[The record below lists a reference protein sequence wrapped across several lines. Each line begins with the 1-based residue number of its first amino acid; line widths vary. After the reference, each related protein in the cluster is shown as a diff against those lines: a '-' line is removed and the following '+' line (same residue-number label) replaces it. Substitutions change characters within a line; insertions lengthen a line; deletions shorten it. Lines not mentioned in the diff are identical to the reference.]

1 MSGILFGLLAKR
13 FSHKAVR
20 PSYIEVKESGTMTA
34 AEFKYM
40 FSQAIPEEGRVQEI
54 RIRAGCP
61 IFVRVNGREVRLNG
75 YADSRLIRELMELFA
90 NHSLYAYE
98 EEIRQGFLTIE
109 GGHRVGISGKV
120 VLDGERLRT
129 IKDISGLNIR
139 LAHEWKGCADGVL
152 PWLYQDG
159 EIQNTMFISPPG
171 GGKTTILREVIR
183 RISDGNPYGKGMAV
197 SVVDERSEIG
207 ACLRGIPQCDLGQR
221 TDIMDGCPKALG
233 MTMMIRSMG
242 PEVLAVDEIGTREDL
257 RALRDAMRSGVKIL
271 VTVHGDSLEDV
282 QKKPVLRDMVEERMF
297 VRYVVL
303 GRRSHPGTIVGVYDL
318 HCREMY
324 NLKDSREST

>member
-1 MSGILFGLLAKR
+1 
-13 FSHKAVR
+13 
-20 PSYIEVKESGTMTA
+20 MTA
-34 AEFKYM
+34 AELKYM
-40 FSQAIPEEGRVQEI
+40 FMQAIPDDGSVQEI

-61 IFVRVNGREVRLNG
+61 IFVRVNGEEVQLNG
-75 YADSRLIRELMELFA
+75 YADSRLIRELMELFS

-109 GGHRVGISGKV
+109 GGHRVGISGKA
-120 VLDGERLRT
+120 VLDGDQVRT

-139 LAHEWKGCADGVL
+139 LAHERKGCAEKVL
-152 PWLYQDG
+152 PWLYHEG
-159 EIQNTMFISPPG
+159 TIQNTLFISPPG
-171 GGKTTILREVIR
+171 GGKTTMLREVIR
-183 RISDGNPYGKGMAV
+183 NLSDGNPYGNGVAV

-242 PEVLAVDEIGTREDL
+242 PKVLAADEIGTKEDL
-257 RALRDAMRSGVKIL
+257 SAIRDALRSGVKIL

-282 QKKPVLRDMVEERMF
+282 KQKPVLREMVEERMF
-297 VRYVVL
+297 GRYVVL
-303 GRRSHPGTIVGVYDL
+303 GCNPRPGTVTKVYDHL
-318 HCREMY
+318 CRELY
-324 NLKDSREST
+324 VIQDGNESV

>member
-1 MSGILFGLLAKR
+1 
-13 FSHKAVR
+13 
-20 PSYIEVKESGTMTA
+20 MTA

-40 FSQAIPEEGRVQEI
+40 FSQTIPENGRVQEI

-61 IFVRVNGREVRLNG
+61 IFVRMNGEEIRLSG
-75 YADSRLIRELMELFA
+75 YADSRLIHELMELFA

-120 VLDGERLRT
+120 VMDGKQIRT

-139 LAHEWKGCADGVL
+139 LAHEWKGCAEEVL

-159 EIQNTMFISPPG
+159 TIQNTIFISPPG

-183 RISDGNPYGKGMAV
+183 NLSDGNPHGRGMVV

-242 PEVLAVDEIGTREDL
+242 PEVLAVDEIGTKEDL
-257 RALRDAMRSGVKIL
+257 SAIRDALRSGVKIL
-271 VTVHGDSLEDV
+271 VTVHGDSLEDM
-282 QKKPVLRDMVEERMF
+282 KKNPILREMVEERMF
-297 VRYVVL
+297 GRYVVL
-303 GRRSHPGTIVGVYDL
+303 GCKPRPGTVMGVYDHL
-318 HCREMY
+318 CRELYVMR
-324 NLKDSREST
+324 DRSESM

>member
-1 MSGILFGLLAKR
+1 
-13 FSHKAVR
+13 
-20 PSYIEVKESGTMTA
+20 MTA
-34 AEFKYM
+34 AELKYM
-40 FSQAIPEEGRVQEI
+40 FTQAVTDDGKVQEI

-61 IFVRVNGREVRLNG
+61 IFVRVNGEEIRLNG

-120 VLDGERLRT
+120 IMDGSQIRT
-129 IKDISGLNIR
+129 LKDISGLNIR
-139 LAHEWKGCADGVL
+139 LAHEWKGCAEEVL
-152 PWLYQDG
+152 PWLYHEG
-159 EIQNTMFISPPG
+159 KIQNTIFISPPG
-171 GGKTTILREVIR
+171 GGKTTMLREVIR
-183 RISDGNPYGKGMAV
+183 NLSDGNPYGGGVAV

-221 TDIMDGCPKALG
+221 TDIMDGCPKAIG

-242 PEVLAVDEIGTREDL
+242 PEVLAADEIGTREDL
-257 RALRDAMRSGVKIL
+257 KAIRDALRSGVKIL

-282 QKKPVLRDMVEERMF
+282 RQKPVLREMVEERMF
-297 VRYVVL
+297 GRYVVL
-303 GRRSHPGTIVGVYDL
+303 GCKPRPGTVTGIYDQL
-318 HCREMY
+318 CRELYVM
-324 NLKDSREST
+324 REENENM